1 MTPNEK
7 AKQWRLDNLEKYKA
21 YQIKYR
27 EKNRDKFNESQK
39 AWGKNNPEK
48 AILIKTKTRAKK
60 NGTEFNIDIT
70 DIRIPEKCPILNI
83 PIIREFKGGGNKNKG
98 PRATS
103 PSIDRLDNTKGY
115 VKGNIQIISHKANV
129 MKNSATPEEL
139 LQFAFWVILTYGH
152 LIDKEIS

>member
-1 MTPNEK
+1 MTPSER
-7 AKQWRLDNLEKYKA
+7 AKQWRIDNIEKYKS
-21 YQIKYR
+21 YQQEYR
-27 EKNRDKFNESQK
+27 KNNLDRFNETQK
-39 AWGKNNPEK
+39 TWGKNNPEK
-48 AILIKTKTRAKK
+48 SMLIKTKTRAKK
-60 NGTEFNIDIT
+60 NGTEFNIDAD
-70 DIRIPEKCPILNI
+70 DIQIPERCPILNI
-83 PIIREFKGGGNKNKG
+83 PIVREFRGGGNKNKG

>member
-1 MTPNEK
+1 MSNYEYQ
-7 AKQWRLDNLEKYKA
+7 KQWRINNQEKYKE

-27 EKNRDKFNESQK
+27 ENNRDKFNESQK

-48 AILIKTKTRAKK
+48 FILIKTKTRAKK
-60 NGTEFNIDIT
+60 NGTELNIDIN
-70 DIRIPEKCPILNI
+70 DIHIPEKCPILNI
-83 PIIREFKGGGNKNKG
+83 PIIREFRGGGNKNKG
-98 PRATS
+98 PRSTS

-129 MKNSATPEEL
+129 MKSSASPEEL
-139 LQFAFWVILTYGH
+139 LQFAYWVILTYGH